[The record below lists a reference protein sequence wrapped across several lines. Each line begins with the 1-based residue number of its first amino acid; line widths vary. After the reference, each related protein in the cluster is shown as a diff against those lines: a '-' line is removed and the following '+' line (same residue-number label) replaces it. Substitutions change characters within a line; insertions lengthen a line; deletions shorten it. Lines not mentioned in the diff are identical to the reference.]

1 MPEPQGSTIGQEKPR
16 YPKTRNFYLLCMYY
30 AGQNGSLGLI
40 VPIEELV
47 YRRLSMLQN
56 FLVTQFWQN
65 GGLNPKSFR
74 QSFVDDRYLHNVE
87 KNILDGD
94 LLCKFYN
101 LSVYERQQLTRHM
114 GTSVAQVLNDLEEIQ
129 RANLLI

>member
-1 MPEPQGSTIGQEKPR
+1 
-16 YPKTRNFYLLCMYY
+16 MYY